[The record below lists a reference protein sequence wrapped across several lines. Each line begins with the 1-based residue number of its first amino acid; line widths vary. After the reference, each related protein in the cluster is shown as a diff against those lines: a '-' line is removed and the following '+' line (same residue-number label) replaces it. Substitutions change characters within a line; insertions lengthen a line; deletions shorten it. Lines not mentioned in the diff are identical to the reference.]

1 MIEIIQGI
9 ISAFIEVGQDIFDY
23 IFEGIDFTV
32 LWNWL
37 PTDIQTA
44 AATFI
49 VILFVIAI
57 INGIRKFLPF

>member
-1 MIEIIQGI
+1 MIDIIQGI
-9 ISAFIEVGQDIFDY
+9 ITAFIGVGQDIFDY
-23 IFEGIDFTV
+23 IFEGIDFSV

-44 AATFI
+44 ASTFI

-57 INGIRKFLPF
+57 ISGIRKFLPF